1 MYSLQRD
8 TRVGN
13 CKNCDIILEENI
25 IRIDIGNNQTHLVY
39 GYYDDA
45 MAMEC
50 LEFINDQRVNHT
62 TSKELIGDEWVEKEV
77 LPLETNDSEMMGAK
91 IRAAELTYLY
101 SHTRPNSQRKWNE
114 YFHGGENIVHGAFSA
129 FDAFDVWMRS
139 EGHAANII
147 RSAFGY
153 TGIAVF
159 WESRIDPDTRCIFY
173 YPNWV
178 NGFTYADY
186 YETQHN

>member
-62 TSKELIGDEWVEKEV
+62 TSKELIGDEWVE
-77 LPLETNDSEMMGAK
+77 
-91 IRAAELTYLY
+91 
-101 SHTRPNSQRKWNE
+101 
-114 YFHGGENIVHGAFSA
+114 NIVHGAFSA

-153 TGIAVF
+153 IGIAVF